1 MAPASIASVMRHDG
15 MMRMTNDTM
24 GIMDW
29 STISHGTSDRDD
41 HGSHDTNLRAAYLH
55 VLADALTSVLAIAAL
70 LGGRLFGWTAL
81 DPAMGIV
88 GAIVIALW
96 SLGLLR
102 SAGAALLDVV
112 PDRSLE
118 GAVRGRLEID
128 GDRVSDLHLWRLGPG
143 HTGVTVSVVT
153 SDPKPPAA
161 YKERLAGLPGLS
173 HVTVEV
179 HPCIHEAVPHRDEA
193 LS

>member
-1 MAPASIASVMRHDG
+1 
-15 MMRMTNDTM
+15 M
-24 GIMDW
+24 G
-29 STISHGTSDRDD
+29 
-41 HGSHDTNLRAAYLH
+41 
-55 VLADALTSVLAIAAL
+55 V
-70 LGGRLFGWTAL
+70 
-81 DPAMGIV
+81 V

-96 SLGLLR
+96 SMGLLR

-143 HTGVTVSVVT
+143 HTGVTVSVVA
-153 SDPKPPAA
+153 SDPKPPAV

-179 HPCIHEAVPHRDEA
+179 HPCIHEAAPRRDEA